1 MASFNLFFLITNHKN
16 INAHL
21 RALQDL
27 EMLNSKLTPYRQIQ
41 LLHKIIEQDHG
52 YEEAH
57 KIISQAEL
65 EYAAIMNSSN
75 IETR

>member
-1 MASFNLFFLITNHKN
+1 
-16 INAHL
+16 
-21 RALQDL
+21 
-27 EMLNSKLTPYRQIQ
+27 MLNSKLTPYMQIQ

-57 KIISQAEL
+57 KIIKQAEL

>member
-1 MASFNLFFLITNHKN
+1 
-16 INAHL
+16 
-21 RALQDL
+21 
-27 EMLNSKLTPYRQIQ
+27 MLNSKLTPYMQIQ

-52 YEEAH
+52 YEEAN

>member
-1 MASFNLFFLITNHKN
+1 
-16 INAHL
+16 
-21 RALQDL
+21 
-27 EMLNSKLTPYRQIQ
+27 MLYSKLTPYMQIQ

-52 YEEAH
+52 YEEAN
-57 KIISQAEL
+57 KIIRQAEL

>member
-21 RALQDL
+21 RALYDL
-27 EMLNSKLTPYRQIQ
+27 EMFNSKLTPYMQIQ

>member
-1 MASFNLFFLITNHKN
+1 
-16 INAHL
+16 
-21 RALQDL
+21 
-27 EMLNSKLTPYRQIQ
+27 MLNSKNSKLPPHIQIQ

-52 YEEAH
+52 YDAAN

>member
-1 MASFNLFFLITNHKN
+1 
-16 INAHL
+16 
-21 RALQDL
+21 
-27 EMLNSKLTPYRQIQ
+27 MLNSKLTPYMQIQ

>member
-1 MASFNLFFLITNHKN
+1 
-16 INAHL
+16 
-21 RALQDL
+21 
-27 EMLNSKLTPYRQIQ
+27 MLNSKNTKLTPYMQIQ

-52 YEEAH
+52 YDAAN

-75 IETR
+75 IESR